1 MGGGGGGGG
10 YDDKWI
16 RDWTKKAEGRESDY
30 VDTNTKQSQQI
41 GTLYG
46 RSDEATRRLNELGDW
61 NQDRLNEIK
70 DIQGIQ
76 STFETRIGKNYSDI
90 ASLSSQFSDLE
101 KLVNTPT
108 TTGDVTGLDDIISN
122 LQSQYSSADTAIG
135 DLRGQLSD
143 TESSIR
149 SDTKSQLD
157 EAIKG
162 LGINDYLKTSDFNK
176 RMEENLGALSDTLT
190 GKFGEDIKALD
201 LPGVR
206 DAIAAAEGDIGSL
219 TEDFAGLSSDMDWI
233 KKLDLE
239 GFDDRLTAQGETL
252 RSEFGGDLTDLR
264 DILESGRGE
273 ALADLEAQ
281 LGRDRAADIRQL
293 KQDVESGRASDIEQL
308 AGNLRQEY
316 GDQIFDLSNTFDE
329 RMSTLSS
336 DLGGDISTLFSQ
348 QGDLRGDLEGGL
360 ATLTSGLGTTS
371 EQLSALRDSFGDYQ
385 TQAASNLGDVR
396 SALEAEIG
404 DLSGSL
410 TSGLADI
417 QTDYLD
423 RILGSERA
431 GATARE
437 GLRSELTGAL
447 GSEAAAREAGLAS
460 EAAAREGLRSDLTGA
475 IGTEAE
481 ARRTGLASE
490 AAARQSGLA
499 TEASA
504 REAGLQSAQA
514 ERTRLAEEASRGFQD
529 VYKTR
534 EQAIADL
541 SGRFG
546 ENLRAQE
553 ESLGRRIDDTSKAVD
568 EKIGRLGSMMNYR
581 MLGDSAGGVKMRRSK
596 AYKSGAV
603 NTGTGQ
609 LSRSMK
615 LKTLNI

>member
-1 MGGGGGGGG
+1 MGGGGSKTVENN
-10 YDDKWI
+10 YDDQWI
-16 RDWTKKAEGRESDY
+16 KDWQSDAEGREQGYIGQISD
-30 VDTNTKQSQQI
+30 
-41 GTLYG
+41 LFG
-46 RSDEATRRLNELGDW
+46 RTDEATRRLNELSDW
-61 NQDRLNEIK
+61 NADRMGEITELRNWNADRQGEITALGETQA
-70 DIQGIQ
+70 DI
-76 STFETRIGKNYSDI
+76 
-90 ASLSSQFSDLE
+90 SSKLSDLE
-101 KLVNTPT
+101 TAFGNRT
-108 TTGDVTGLDDIISN
+108 TSVGDVTGLSDIISN
-122 LQSQYSSADTAIG
+122 LQGKYASADSAIG
-135 DLRGQLSD
+135 DLRSTLS
-143 TESSIR
+143 T
-149 SDTKSQLD
+149 
-157 EAIKG
+157 
-162 LGINDYLKTSDFNK
+162 DYLKTSDFNT
-176 RMEENLGALSDTLT
+176 RMTDNLQALSDTLT
-190 GKFGEDIKALD
+190 GKFGEDIAALD

-206 DAIAAAEGDIGSL
+206 DAITAAEGNISSL
-219 TEDFAGLSSDMDWI
+219 TDDFAGLSSDMDWI

-239 GFDDRLTAQGETL
+239 GFDDRLTEQGRTL
-252 RSEFGGDLTDLR
+252 RDEFSGDLTDLR

-273 ALADLEAQ
+273 ALANLESQ
-281 LGRDRAADIRQL
+281 LGKDRAADLLQLRQDIEL
-293 KQDVESGRASDIEQL
+293 GRASEIEQL

-316 GDQIFDLSNTFDE
+316 GDQLFDLSDTFDE
-329 RMSTLSS
+329 RLSGLQS
-336 DLGGDISTLFSQ
+336 DLGGSIQDLF
-348 QGDLRGDLEGGL
+348 GDTGELRSGL
-360 ATLTSGLGTTS
+360 DTLTSDLGTTS
-371 EQLSALRDSFGDYQ
+371 QQLGALRDSFSDYQ

-396 SALEAEIG
+396 SALESEIG

-410 TSGLADI
+410 TSGLADL

-447 GSEAAAREAGLAS
+447 GSETAAREA
-460 EAAAREGLRSDLTGA
+460 
-475 IGTEAE
+475 
-481 ARRTGLASE
+481 GLASE

-553 ESLGRRIDDTSKAVD
+553 ESLGRRIDDQAKAVD
-568 EKIGRLGSMMNYR
+568 DKIGRLGSMMNYR